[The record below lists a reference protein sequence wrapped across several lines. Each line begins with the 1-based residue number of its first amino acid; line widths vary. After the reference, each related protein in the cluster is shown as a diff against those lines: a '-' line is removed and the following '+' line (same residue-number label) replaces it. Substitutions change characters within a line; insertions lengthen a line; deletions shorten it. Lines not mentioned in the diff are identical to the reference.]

1 MAAPGA
7 PDALEA
13 QHVAV
18 AVSDDYSQAAYQ
30 GGAFRTQLLERWL
43 QATGMT
49 EKNLETFVAHPTY
62 DQFWKR
68 LNCEPLAPKVR
79 APGVF
84 YGGWYTI
91 FLPGTINSSLTLQ
104 HPAPQR
110 TKAKSP

>member
-62 DQFWKR
+62 DQFWKK
-68 LNCEPLAPKVR
+68 LNSETQAGKERTPAVYH
-79 APGVF
+79 GD
-84 YGGWYTI
+84 WYDI
-91 FLPGTINSSLTLQ
+91 FLQDTINSIIAT
-104 HPAPQR
+104 H
-110 TKAKSP
+110 